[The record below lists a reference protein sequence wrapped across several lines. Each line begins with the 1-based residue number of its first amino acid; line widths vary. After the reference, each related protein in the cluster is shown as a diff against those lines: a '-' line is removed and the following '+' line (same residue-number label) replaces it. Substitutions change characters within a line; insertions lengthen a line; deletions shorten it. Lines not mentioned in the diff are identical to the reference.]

1 MGGIGVVRLS
11 GPNAEAIARRRF
23 RPRRPRARLESHRL
37 YLGHF
42 LDSQG
47 QAIDEV
53 LLTVM
58 RAPRSYTREDV
69 VEIHCHSGP
78 QVLKEILAGVLQEG
92 ARLAR
97 PGEFTLRAF
106 LSGRL
111 SLSQAE
117 AVLEVIEAKSTA
129 ALRVAQEHLAGG
141 LGRRLAAA
149 QQALLGVVAQVEAAL
164 DFPEEAEELDPEE
177 LAAKLAPVAADL
189 ACLAA
194 TYREGRL
201 LKEGVRVVLAGRP
214 NVGKS
219 SLLNRL
225 LEEERAIVTDI
236 PGTTRDIIEEAVTWQ
251 GILVRLTDTAGL
263 RDAGD
268 RVEELGIA
276 RTEERLASADF
287 ILYLVDHSRP
297 LSTEDPKRLAELR
310 GRPGLVVVNKIDLP
324 GGLEEE
330 ELAQLSPFPLA
341 RLSALTGE
349 GVEELKAR
357 IVGAVLEGGVPAT
370 GEVITQARH
379 HEHLRAAVA
388 SLEAALGHLKGPPAW
403 ELLAEE
409 LRSAREELG
418 RLTGETVADDLLE
431 EIFSRFCIGK

>member
-1 MGGIGVVRLS
+1 MVRLS
-11 GPNAEAIARRRF
+11 GPAAEAIAGRRF
-23 RPRRPRARLESHRL
+23 RPRRPRPRLLSHRL

-42 LDSQG
+42 LDARG
-47 QAIDEV
+47 RVIDEV

-58 RAPRSYTREDV
+58 RAPHSYTREDV

-78 QVLKEILAGVLQEG
+78 QVLKEILAGLLEEG

-117 AVLEVIEAKSTA
+117 AVLEVIEAKSAA
-129 ALRVAQEHLAGG
+129 ALRLAQEHLAGG
-141 LGRRLAAA
+141 LGERLAAA
-149 QQALLGVVAQVEAAL
+149 QQALLGVLAQVEAAL
-164 DFPEEAEELDPEE
+164 DFPEEADELDPEE

-225 LEEERAIVTDI
+225 LQEERAIVTDI
-236 PGTTRDIIEEAVTWQ
+236 PGTTRDLIEEAVSWQ
-251 GILVRLTDTAGL
+251 GVLIRLTDTAGL
-263 RDAGD
+263 REAGD

-276 RTEERLASADF
+276 RTEERLASADV
-287 ILYLVDHSRP
+287 ILYLVDHSQP
-297 LSTEDPKRLAELR
+297 LDAEDRRRLAELS
-310 GRPGLVVVNKIDLP
+310 GRQGLTVVNKIDLP
-324 GGLEEE
+324 QGLDEA
-330 ELAQLSPFPLA
+330 ELAQVSPFPLA
-341 RLSALTGE
+341 RLSALTGQ

-357 IVGAVLEGGVPAT
+357 IVAAVLEGGVPAG

-379 HEHLRAAVA
+379 HEHLKAAVA
-388 SLEAALGHLKGPPAW
+388 YLEAALGHLNGPPAW

-409 LRSAREELG
+409 LRSAREELD
-418 RLTGETVADDLLE
+418 RLTGETAADDLLE

>member
-1 MGGIGVVRLS
+1 MVRLS
-11 GPNAEAIARRRF
+11 GPAAEAIARRRF
-23 RPRRPRARLESHRL
+23 RPWRPRPRLASHRL

-42 LDSQG
+42 LDGQG
-47 QAIDEV
+47 RVVDEV

-58 RAPRSYTREDV
+58 RAPHSYTREEV

-78 QVLKEILAGVLQEG
+78 QVLREILAGVLEEG

-117 AVLEVIEAKSTA
+117 AVLEVIEAKSGA

-149 QQALLGVVAQVEAAL
+149 REALLSVSARVEAAL
-164 DFPEEAEELDPEE
+164 DFPEEAEEVEPEA
-177 LAAKLAPVAADL
+177 LAAGLAPVAAEL
-189 ACLAA
+189 TRLAA

-236 PGTTRDIIEEAVTWQ
+236 PGTTRDLIEEAVSWQ
-251 GILVRLTDTAGL
+251 GVLIRLTDTAGL
-263 RDAGD
+263 REAGD
-268 RVEELGIA
+268 RVEELGLA
-276 RTEERLASADF
+276 KTRERLASADV
-287 ILYLVDHSRP
+287 ILYLVDHSQP
-297 LSTEDPKRLAELR
+297 LDAEDRRRLSDLS
-310 GRPGLVVVNKIDLP
+310 GRRGLVVVNKADLP
-324 GGLEEE
+324 RGLEEA
-330 ELAQLSPFPLA
+330 ELAQISPFPVLK
-341 RLSALTGE
+341 LSALTGE
-349 GVEELKAR
+349 GVEELKDRLVA
-357 IVGAVLEGGVPAT
+357 AVLEGGVPAT

-379 HEHLRAAVA
+379 HEHLRATLAH
-388 SLEAALGHLKGPPAW
+388 LQAALGHLERPTAW
-403 ELLAEE
+403 ELLAED
-409 LRSAREELG
+409 LRGALEELG
-418 RLTGETVADDLLE
+418 RLTGETAGDDLLE